1 MDKRSPGS
9 QHARPTVKVCCRLTA
24 ASNLF
29 VIERAHHR
37 ERGHLS
43 LGQFVF
49 RYNAFMLFTR
59 TFDAILELAR
69 IMRELFGHFVDPAW
83 HIATNHRREGYPFT
97 DMEFMRGHRAH
108 LLAGSTAPR
117 RDSEP
122 GT

>member
-1 MDKRSPGS
+1 MLLSREPN
-9 QHARPTVKVCCRLTA
+9 CCRPPVSFIATWA
-24 ASNLF
+24 
-29 VIERAHHR
+29 
-37 ERGHLS
+37 LS
-43 LGQFVF
+43 LGQFAF
-49 RYNAFMLFTR
+49 RCNAFILFTR
-59 TFDAILELAR
+59 TFDAIFELAP

-83 HIATNHRREGYPFT
+83 HIATNHRREGYPLT